1 MELFTLV
8 KGGLLCQSVAGAED
22 AMAAGTEVNKDTA
35 EKSCINWSAK
45 FQLPVQL
52 EIETGKILKIT
63 SVGEWEVNVIIFWI
77 KEWT

>member
-35 EKSCINWSAK
+35 EKSCIN
-45 FQLPVQL
+45 
-52 EIETGKILKIT
+52 
-63 SVGEWEVNVIIFWI
+63 
-77 KEWT
+77 